1 MTDFVQTRESEA
13 RQFYSGAQARA
24 WRIGL
29 VLAVL
34 GTIATFARWDR
45 AVGLAFIVGA
55 AVGALNTYWLARS
68 TAAFARKAVQSADPG
83 REIHRPGWG
92 GVLFQYVL
100 RYALIALAAYGIFK
114 SSVFSILGFFA
125 GLFLPVVS
133 LMIEA
138 FYEAWVSYRRGL

>member
-1 MTDFVQTRESEA
+1 MTEFVQSREAEA
-13 RQFYSGAQARA
+13 RQFYNRAQGRA

-29 VLAVL
+29 VLAVIGSL
-34 GTIATFARWDR
+34 VTFNRWNR
-45 AVGLAFIVGA
+45 AVGLAFVVGA

-68 TAAFARKAVQSADPG
+68 TAAFARKAVQAADPG
-83 REIHRPGWG
+83 REMQRPGWG

-125 GLFLPVVS
+125 GLFLPVIS

>member
-1 MTDFVQTRESEA
+1 MTEFAQSRESEA
-13 RQFYSGAQARA
+13 RQFYNGAQRRA

-29 VLAVL
+29 ALALV
-34 GTIATFARWDR
+34 GTGLAFARWDR
-45 AVGLAFIVGA
+45 AVGLAFVVGA

-83 REIHRPGWG
+83 RESQRPGWG

-125 GLFLPVVS
+125 GLFLPVAS